1 MSKPTVSAAGGAMP
15 AEGHKTRRAALGFL
29 ARSTARVSALACLP
43 AAAMAAAPKGDDAE
57 ILALSAEVL
66 RRCDA
71 AEAFQAL
78 HIDPFNERFEN
89 IFRRAD
95 SSIPEEARMEA
106 AWAYS
111 RETGREGAIER
122 LREFDEETDRVYS
135 KMMAIP
141 AATQPG
147 RAAKVRAL
155 LAHVMGREWRGPDR
169 ELEWEVSKARALLGE
184 LAGMSAEELADV

>member
-1 MSKPTVSAAGGAMP
+1 M
-15 AEGHKTRRAALGFL
+15 AEDHKTRRTALGVL
-29 ARSTARVSALACLP
+29 ARSTARISALACLP
-43 AAAMAAAPKGDDAE
+43 AVAMAASPTGDDAE

-135 KMMAIP
+135 QMMAIP
-141 AATQPG
+141 ATTQPG

-155 LAHVMGREWRGPDR
+155 LAHVMGGEWRGPAC
-169 ELEWEVSKARALLGE
+169 ELDWEKDQTRALLGE
-184 LAGMSAEELADV
+184 FAGMSAEEIANV